1 MKKQIE
7 TSGLRLGDSCSIFP
21 FSGRKKAFTLN
32 RHCID
37 LISPRYRPENLSL
50 SYVEIPNSDIHH
62 FHYRLELDQTD
73 KNGRFILKTMKGSAF
88 WLNGSAAKEAYI
100 ERLDRLFIDDNKI
113 NFDPFDLKEL
123 ISRHFDHPV
132 LLETPLIESD
142 LKILIMGE
150 TGTGKTHLARK
161 IHEKS
166 GRTGKFVQVN
176 LSSFNLHLIE
186 SELFGHKKGAFTG
199 AFTDKTGAFQE
210 AQNGTLFLDEVDSL
224 PMEIQTKLLTFLDN
238 NHFRRVGDPHEAKI
252 TTRLIFA
259 SGRSLEGLVEKGV
272 FRKDFYYRLKSGHTV
287 ELPSLRN
294 SVSRIRE
301 ACQFF
306 SLTHQVTLSQRL
318 VEFYETLA
326 WPGNLRQLFGH
337 MEKKKILSR
346 SIKLDF
352 DYMDEE
358 LLTQSSDL
366 MNLDQ
371 PLEIKPMKD
380 LKEEYVKK
388 VLSLCEGNLAMTSR
402 KLGITEKTVKTILGK
417 VN

>member
-1 MKKQIE
+1 M
-7 TSGLRLGDSCSIFP
+7 
-21 FSGRKKAFTLN
+21 
-32 RHCID
+32 
-37 LISPRYRPENLSL
+37 
-50 SYVEIPNSDIHH
+50 
-62 FHYRLELDQTD
+62 
-73 KNGRFILKTMKGSAF
+73 
-88 WLNGSAAKEAYI
+88 
-100 ERLDRLFIDDNKI
+100 
-113 NFDPFDLKEL
+113 
-123 ISRHFDHPV
+123 
-132 LLETPLIESD
+132 
-142 LKILIMGE
+142 
-150 TGTGKTHLARK
+150 
-161 IHEKS
+161 
-166 GRTGKFVQVN
+166 
-176 LSSFNLHLIE
+176 
-186 SELFGHKKGAFTG
+186 
-199 AFTDKTGAFQE
+199 
-210 AQNGTLFLDEVDSL
+210 
-224 PMEIQTKLLTFLDN
+224 
-238 NHFRRVGDPHEAKI
+238 
-252 TTRLIFA
+252 
-259 SGRSLEGLVEKGV
+259 
-272 FRKDFYYRLKSGHTV
+272 

-294 SVSRIRE
+294 SVLRIRE

-352 DYMDEE
+352 DHMDEE

-388 VLSLCEGNLAMTSR
+388 VLSLCEGNLAMASR